1 MKATVDRGLC
11 KGTQN
16 CVATAPDYF
25 QADNRGLA
33 QAIKNPVSREDED
46 LLLEAAKSCPVKA
59 VILEGEGGEQI
70 YP

>member
-1 MKATVDRGLC
+1 VKATVNRELC
-11 KGTQN
+11 TGTQN

-25 QADNRGLA
+25 QVDNRGLA
-33 QAIKNPVSREDED
+33 RAIKNPVAREDED
-46 LLLEAAKSCPVKA
+46 LLLEAAETCPVKA